1 MPLSA
6 QKRVQLAERLYALG
20 PQNLTSDPRF
30 RQILD
35 EYVDTGD
42 LAAIGNARIR
52 AMLTRIEDLELDH
65 MTPDQI
71 DGVVRQ
77 GMAKYLNIIV
87 KDPETRDFMQD
98 FISEAPLNADDN
110 TLESYV
116 TDAVTGF
123 IKQQAGDGAG
133 QFQMNWDALQQAMRE
148 SGYSIGNADFDD
160 PVFSDR
166 YFTLTVQGQFPGLTE
181 AETRRAVAEY
191 QAINKEIG
199 LFGGGQ
205 RRSIIPDGCVLP
217 LTFLAI
223 IAFLYGVMG
232 LLLLLMVGTI
242 SLPLFWQTEVGQALN
257 ATLFLMGILGGIYG
271 WLRRRGIRSALIQFI
286 FGGMLLASAGL
297 VVFQL
302 IAIDTDALAQAATVD
317 IDQTIGA
324 VAFGVT
330 ILTSGLLWLRAR
342 SLNLLILGIVLAVW
356 ISLFIWAQQ
365 SGLLDLSEI
374 NLDIFN
380 TSDTRTGFE

>member
-110 TLESYV
+110 MLESYV

>member
-98 FISEAPLNADDN
+98 FISEAPLNVDDN
-110 TLESYV
+110 MLESYV